1 MSGTTTADTQQS
13 QVPSSALSQVCFIS
27 VLALASFSV
36 IYGMYQLMLAT
47 NLGYRPIEQ
56 HHTIHYF

>member
-13 QVPSSALSQVCFIS
+13 QVLSSALSQVCFIS
-27 VLALASFSV
+27 VLALASF
-36 IYGMYQLMLAT
+36 IYGMYQLLLVT
-47 NLGYRPIEQ
+47 NLGHRPIEQ